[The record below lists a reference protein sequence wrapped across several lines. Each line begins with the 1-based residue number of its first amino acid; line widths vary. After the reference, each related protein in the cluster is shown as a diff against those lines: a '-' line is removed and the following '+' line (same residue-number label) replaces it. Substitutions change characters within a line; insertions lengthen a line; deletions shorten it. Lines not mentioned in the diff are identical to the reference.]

1 MDAESEQ
8 KQDAITDASTV
19 IVENGEEI
27 VKVNSMHV
35 PNGTDPQKYLNG
47 PDQIIPADSYISCSP
62 GGYVKLRIGSRG
74 PSAEPPVSVP
84 GLLNRMAIRYPNEA
98 ALATKKNDGKWHKLT
113 YKQYQ
118 VNVRTI
124 AKAFL
129 KLGLERYHSVCILGF
144 NSEQWYI
151 ADLAAIHAG
160 GYAAGI
166 YTTNSAEACFHCLET
181 SRANICAV
189 QDKKQLEK
197 ILSIQSRLKHLKAIV
212 QWEGPVDT
220 SVPGVYSWEQLMEM
234 GSKEPDTQL
243 DNVLKTIA
251 VNECCTLVYTSGT
264 VGPPK
269 AVMLSHDNLIW
280 DTYTVGERL
289 RDIRPTNER
298 LISYLPLSHVAA
310 QVVDIYITL
319 ANAVTVYFA
328 QPDALKGS
336 LIETLKEVRPTR
348 FLGVP
353 RVWEKMYEKIMAV
366 GASSGGLKKSIAVW
380 AKEKGTQH
388 HLARM
393 NGAFSADMRGLPID
407 FTLCEMINYWQEG
420 TSCGY
425 KLAKSLVFNKVRDN
439 LGLDKCLTF
448 VTAAAPLSPDIK
460 KFFMSL
466 DIPIVD
472 AFGMSEAAGAHTLSV
487 YPRFRLDSSGE
498 VLDGT
503 ETKFEG
509 SASINGPGE
518 ILMRGRHVFMGYLND
533 EEKTKAALDDEGWL
547 HSGDVGRLD
556 SQNQL
561 YITGRIKEI
570 LITAGGE
577 NIAPVLIEQVV
588 QSELLHVGYAVLV
601 GDRRKFLSIL
611 LTLKAK
617 VNSAGDPLDELDTE
631 ARKWVASLG
640 SKATTVSEIVRTKD
654 PAVYKAIEDGLARA
668 NKQAISNAQ
677 KIQKFAI
684 LPADFSMNTGELG
697 PTLKIK
703 RNVVYEKYKDI
714 IEGFYKE

>member
-1 MDAESEQ
+1 MGFYAQS
-8 KQDAITDASTV
+8 DASTV
-19 IVENGEEI
+19 IEENGEEI
-27 VKVNSMHV
+27 VKVSNMQV
-35 PNGTDPQKYLNG
+35 PNGADSKTYLNG
-47 PDQIIPADSYISCSP
+47 PDQIIPADSYVCCTP
-62 GGYVKLRIGSRG
+62 GGHVKLRIGSRG
-74 PSAEPPVSVP
+74 PAAEPPLSVP
-84 GLLNRMAIRYPNEA
+84 GLLNRMVARYPNAA
-98 ALATKKNDGKWHKLT
+98 ALVTKKQDGKWHTLT

-118 VNVRTI
+118 ENVRTI
-124 AKAFL
+124 AKGFL
-129 KLGLERYHSVCILGF
+129 KLGLERHHSVCILGF

-151 ADLAAIHAG
+151 SDLAAIHAG

-181 SRANICAV
+181 SRANICTV

-212 QWEGPVDT
+212 QWEGPVET
-220 SVPGVYSWEQLMEM
+220 SIPGVYSWEQLMEM

-243 DNVLKTIA
+243 DNVLKSIA

-280 DTYTVGERL
+280 DAYTISERL
-289 RDIRPTNER
+289 RDLRPSDER

-310 QVVDIYITL
+310 QVVDIYTTL
-319 ANAVTVYFA
+319 TNAVTVYFA

-336 LIETLKEVRPTR
+336 LVETLKEVRPTR
-348 FLGVP
+348 FLAVP
-353 RVWEKMYEKIMAV
+353 RVWEKMYEKIMAI
-366 GASSGGLKKSIAVW
+366 GASSGALKKSMATW
-380 AKEKGTQH
+380 AKDKGTQH
-388 HLARM
+388 HIARI
-393 NGAFSADMRGLPID
+393 NGQD
-407 FTLCEMINYWQEG
+407 G

-425 KLAKSLVFNKVRDN
+425 KVAKSLVFNKVRNN
-439 LGLDKCLTF
+439 LGLDKCTTF

-460 KFFMSL
+460 KFFLSL
-466 DIPIVD
+466 DIPIMD

-487 YPRFRLDSSGE
+487 YPKFKLDSSGE
-498 VLDGT
+498 ILEGT

-533 EEKTKAALDDEGWL
+533 EEKTKSTLDEEGWL

-556 SQNQL
+556 SNNLL
-561 YITGRIKEI
+561 YITGRIKEL

-577 NIAPVLIEQVV
+577 NVAPVLIEQVV
-588 QSELLHVGYAVLV
+588 QSELLHVGYAVLI

-617 VNSAGDPLDELDTE
+617 VHPASGDPLDELDTE
-631 ARKWVASLG
+631 TKKWIANLG
-640 SKATTVSEIVRTKD
+640 SKATTISEIVRTKD

>member
-1 MDAESEQ
+1 MQ
-8 KQDAITDASTV
+8 DASTV
-19 IVENGEEI
+19 IEENGEEI
-27 VKVNSMHV
+27 VKVSNMQV
-35 PNGTDPQKYLNG
+35 PNGADSKTYLNG
-47 PDQIIPADSYISCSP
+47 PDQIIPADSYVCCTP
-62 GGYVKLRIGSRG
+62 GGHVKLRIGSRG
-74 PSAEPPVSVP
+74 PAAEPPLSVP
-84 GLLNRMAIRYPNEA
+84 GLLNRMVARYPNAA
-98 ALATKKNDGKWHKLT
+98 ALVTKKQDGKWHTLT

-118 VNVRTI
+118 ENVRTI
-124 AKAFL
+124 AKGFL
-129 KLGLERYHSVCILGF
+129 KLGLERHHSVCILGF

-151 ADLAAIHAG
+151 SDLAAIHAG

-181 SRANICAV
+181 SRANICTV

-212 QWEGPVDT
+212 QWEGPVET
-220 SVPGVYSWEQLMEM
+220 SIPGVYSWEQLMEM

-243 DNVLKTIA
+243 DNVLKSIA

-280 DTYTVGERL
+280 DAYTISERL
-289 RDIRPTNER
+289 RDLRPSDER

-310 QVVDIYITL
+310 QVVDIYTTL
-319 ANAVTVYFA
+319 TNAVTVYFA

-336 LIETLKEVRPTR
+336 LVETLKEVRPTR
-348 FLGVP
+348 FLAVP
-353 RVWEKMYEKIMAV
+353 RVWEKMYEKIMAI
-366 GASSGGLKKSIAVW
+366 GASSGALKKSMATW
-380 AKEKGTQH
+380 AKDKGTQH
-388 HLARM
+388 HIARI
-393 NGAFSADMRGLPID
+393 NGQD
-407 FTLCEMINYWQEG
+407 G

-425 KLAKSLVFNKVRDN
+425 KVAKSLVFNKVRNN
-439 LGLDKCLTF
+439 LGLDKCTTF

-460 KFFMSL
+460 KFFLSL
-466 DIPIVD
+466 DIPIMD

-487 YPRFRLDSSGE
+487 YPKFKLDSSGE
-498 VLDGT
+498 ILEGT

-533 EEKTKAALDDEGWL
+533 EEKTKSTLDEEGWL

-556 SQNQL
+556 SNNLL
-561 YITGRIKEI
+561 YITGRIKEL

-577 NIAPVLIEQVV
+577 NVAPVLIEQVV
-588 QSELLHVGYAVLV
+588 QSELLHVGYAVLI

-617 VNSAGDPLDELDTE
+617 VHPASGDPLDELDTE
-631 ARKWVASLG
+631 TKKWIANLG
-640 SKATTVSEIVRTKD
+640 SKATTISEIVRTKD

>member
-1 MDAESEQ
+1 MLLKCKKKLRKLLGFYAQS
-8 KQDAITDASTV
+8 DASTV
-19 IVENGEEI
+19 IEENGEEI
-27 VKVNSMHV
+27 VKVSNMQV
-35 PNGTDPQKYLNG
+35 PNGADSKTYLNG
-47 PDQIIPADSYISCSP
+47 PDQIIPADSYVCCTP
-62 GGYVKLRIGSRG
+62 GGHVKLRIGSRG
-74 PSAEPPVSVP
+74 PAAEPPLSVP
-84 GLLNRMAIRYPNEA
+84 GLLNRMVARYPNAA
-98 ALATKKNDGKWHKLT
+98 ALVTKKQDGKWHTLT

-118 VNVRTI
+118 ENVRTI
-124 AKAFL
+124 AKGFL
-129 KLGLERYHSVCILGF
+129 KLGLERHHSVCILGF

-151 ADLAAIHAG
+151 SDLAAIHAG

-181 SRANICAV
+181 SRANICTV

-212 QWEGPVDT
+212 QWEGPVET
-220 SVPGVYSWEQLMEM
+220 SIPGVYSWEQLMEM

-243 DNVLKTIA
+243 DNVLKSIA

-280 DTYTVGERL
+280 DAYTISERL
-289 RDIRPTNER
+289 RDLRPSDER

-310 QVVDIYITL
+310 QVVDIYTTL
-319 ANAVTVYFA
+319 TNAVTVYFA

-336 LIETLKEVRPTR
+336 LVETLKEVRPTR
-348 FLGVP
+348 FLAVP
-353 RVWEKMYEKIMAV
+353 RVWEKMYEKIMAI
-366 GASSGGLKKSIAVW
+366 GASSGALKKSMATW
-380 AKEKGTQH
+380 AKDKGTQH
-388 HLARM
+388 HIARI
-393 NGAFSADMRGLPID
+393 NGQD
-407 FTLCEMINYWQEG
+407 G

-425 KLAKSLVFNKVRDN
+425 KVAKSLVFNKVRNN
-439 LGLDKCLTF
+439 LGLDKCTTF

-460 KFFMSL
+460 KFFLSL
-466 DIPIVD
+466 DIPIMD

-487 YPRFRLDSSGE
+487 YPKFKLDSSGE
-498 VLDGT
+498 ILEGT

-533 EEKTKAALDDEGWL
+533 EEKTKSTLDEEGWL

-556 SQNQL
+556 SNNLL
-561 YITGRIKEI
+561 YITGRIKEL

-577 NIAPVLIEQVV
+577 NVAPVLIEQVV
-588 QSELLHVGYAVLV
+588 QSELLHVGYAVLI

-617 VNSAGDPLDELDTE
+617 VHPASGDPLDELDTE
-631 ARKWVASLG
+631 TKKWIANLG
-640 SKATTVSEIVRTKD
+640 SKATTISEIVRTKD